1 MQESHDSVLF
11 LVAVVP
17 FAFMFL
23 AAIFAVAAE
32 DRRPRAQVRR
42 PRREEPTRNVGTV
55 FRHVRWTDG
64 TVERVGVDLLID
76 GDGFRRRRVCEA
88 GPNCRRTGDY
98 GEAAEAADAWLRTGT
113 VPGGMD
119 ETFEEA
125 KARFAENDRRKAA
138 ALAAEEL
145 RRLEKAADAREE
157 RRAAWFER
165 LGKRAEENRSISAKR
180 EAEDAKRAAKRAAED
195 GELAA
200 KRAAQDEAHAR
211 QAEKDAAAE
220 AEWRADPRSSRRKE
234 KKHKEGKRRKSNGT
248 GPSGTVAEWLA
259 DLGLEE
265 IPSDSG
271 VLKAARNRRIFEA
284 HPDKGGSA
292 EDAIRVNDAYAGLS
306 SIAG

>member
-1 MQESHDSVLF
+1 MQESHDLALL
-11 LVAVVP
+11 LVALVP

-23 AAIFAVAAE
+23 AGIFAVAAE
-32 DRRPRAQVRR
+32 DPQPSAQVRR
-42 PRREEPTRNVGTV
+42 PRREKPMRNVGTV

-64 TVERVGVDLLID
+64 TIERVGIDLLID
-76 GDGFRRRRVCEA
+76 ENGRRHWRVCEA
-88 GPNCRRTGDY
+88 GPNCRRNQDF
-98 GEAAEAADAWLRTGT
+98 GEAAGAADAWLRTGT
-113 VPGGMD
+113 VPDGLD
-119 ETFEEA
+119 ESLSEA
-125 KARFAENDRRKAA
+125 MARFAENDRRKAEA
-138 ALAAEEL
+138 DAAEEL

-165 LGKRAEENRSISAKR
+165 LGKRAEENRSIAAKR

-220 AEWRADPRSSRRKE
+220 AEWRADPRSSKRKKKKRKE
-234 KKHKEGKRRKSNGT
+234 DKRRKSNGT

-284 HPDKGGSA
+284 HPDKGGST
-292 EDAIRVNDAYAGLS
+292 EDAIRVNNAYDGLS
-306 SIAG
+306 AIVG